1 MELDKIIYDKDKLAQ
16 ALTDQLI
23 AESPTFNA
31 MYPSDTATA
40 LVNVLAAYGSMMNY
54 FFASAMA
61 NCYTDSAF
69 SDIGIRQLAKT
80 LGNRLHGNEP
90 AQTFITIRKN
100 NLQAKDISIPAYS
113 SFTINNK
120 KFFNPSAVI
129 LSATNPVVT
138 QVPLVQGEIV
148 SVDKV
153 TSGIAGEKLYFSSN
167 YKASMNYTTVTV
179 GESQWEIVDSF
190 LPYDENYVEDTSEM
204 DKVVLETE
212 ADGRC
217 YIKFGDGV
225 LGTLPAAGTAVNI
238 KYVSNDGEL
247 GNVPQ
252 VNLTCTLTTPLVY
265 INSLNNQ
272 ETLDI
277 NAYTTST
284 IYGGFGKQSI
294 ETLRLTSPQVFAS
307 GHRAIRRNDYVS
319 LLLNQCGYLTASVWG
334 EYEESQ
340 YKGAYDALMMNMV
353 YYSGIKSFESYSDYE
368 IGSIDNV
375 GNFISASNTT
385 RAFWGTYLL
394 KINNLMNSTKIIEVR
409 DSGAK
414 GLLFINDNELDKRDS
429 FLTPWT
435 NGVAGETTNAITIST
450 NDDTIPYPI
459 INARSDK
466 SNSIFYASDGATIS
480 LLTPKQFLIDC
491 SANPK
496 TLAAIKFRTN
506 NADDPFVAAFSIYG
520 TNDITS
526 ALIGEDWRTNNLFQN
541 IRNSSNWDN
550 ITGRVTLT
558 NPGAQEWTNWIP
570 TNLAMDL
577 NADES
582 YKTYNYYMVEVYDT
596 TRDVPAGEA
605 KLIINKLKGLFI
617 EDASTILY
625 DDNGK
630 INLKFPTVGDSGASE
645 NNVVT
650 ESSISNIGEDYKIG
664 DILKIEDNTSTVVPI
679 DTTLRIRVTEV
690 TEDGGISSYEWVNGV
705 NYYPRNIVSTPYDNT
720 ELLLTPETLSCV
732 GIGAK
737 IILSSKYSTT
747 LVENLI
753 GSKDYPIYY
762 YIPQYDGI
770 TKTNGYRSGN
780 QLAYLYTDQDTNK
793 DTLFV
798 VNVDN
803 IDTGAFTTGLGTA
816 TPISIVAQDTELD
829 YDILDYNLNDATNL
843 VLVGNSYIDT
853 PNPVSLDDVIIY
865 KFTSTILDRSSTSSD
880 AGYSSGDTLK
890 VMVATSSDP
899 SETEYTDTGARIVVD
914 TVNGGVITSFHWLT
928 PYVTTGNL
936 NGLIAHTEPA
946 DSSTGTGFEFKI
958 VTTCMS
964 GSVNGQGTGGTIKI
978 LSENNLQVTVQ
989 FTGNRIDT
997 NDINKIDQP
1006 IINKYNHFTTYTEF
1020 VQPEANPVSIT
1031 LDVALDTSSSR
1042 SSGMII
1048 QEIKNAVASLF
1059 EITPNFLGSGLKVS
1073 DIYTAVM
1080 AVPGVNWCLVTSPT
1094 NNIEVKQNEL
1104 MTLQGVTVNEVIKE
1118 FK

>member
-69 SDIGIRQLAKT
+69 SDTGIRQLAKT

-90 AQTFITIRKN
+90 AQTFITIKKN

-217 YIKFGDGV
+217 YIKFGDGI
-225 LGTLPAAGTAVNI
+225 LGTLPASGTAVNI

-252 VNLTCTLTTPLVY
+252 VNLPCTLTTPLVY

-277 NAYTTST
+277 DAYTTST
-284 IYGGFGKQSI
+284 IYGGFDKQSI

-307 GHRAIRRNDYVS
+307 GHRAIRRNDYES

-334 EYEESQ
+334 EYEEAQ
-340 YKGAYDALMMNMV
+340 YKGAYDSLMMNMV
-353 YYSGIKSFESYSDYE
+353 YYSGIKSFESYADYE
-368 IGSIDNV
+368 IGSIDDYRA
-375 GNFISASNTT
+375 FSSASNTT

-394 KINNLMNSTKIIEVR
+394 KINNLMNSASTIAIR
-409 DSGAK
+409 DTGAK
-414 GLLFINDNELDKRDS
+414 GLLFINDNDLDKRDS
-429 FLTPWT
+429 LLTPWT
-435 NGVAGETTNAITIST
+435 NSTSGQTTNVISIST
-450 NDDTIPYPI
+450 NDELPVSPI

-466 SNSIFYASDGATIS
+466 ANTVFYASDSSTIS

-491 SANPK
+491 TANPK
-496 TLAAIKFRTN
+496 TLAAIKFKTN
-506 NADDPFVAAFSIYG
+506 NTDDPFVAAFSIYG

-526 ALIGEDWRTNNLFQN
+526 ALIGEDWRINSLFQN
-541 IRNSSNWDN
+541 IRNSANWDN
-550 ITGRVTLT
+550 ITGRVTIAY
-558 NPGAQEWTNWIP
+558 PGYQSWTNWIP
-570 TNLAMDL
+570 TTLAIEL
-577 NADES
+577 NEDES
-582 YKTYNYYMVEVYDT
+582 YKTYNYYMIEVYDT
-596 TRDVPAGEA
+596 TKEVSDNESR
-605 KLIINKLKGLFI
+605 LIINKIKGLFI
-617 EDASTILY
+617 EDASTIAY
-625 DDNGK
+625 DNNGK
-630 INLKFPTVGDSGASE
+630 INIKFPEVGDSGASE
-645 NNVVT
+645 NAVIT
-650 ESSISNIGEDYKIG
+650 TSSITANGEDYKVN
-664 DILKIEDNTSTVVPI
+664 DVLAVLDTSGR
-679 DTTLRIRVTEV
+679 DTTMRIKVTAV
-690 TEDGGISSYEWVNGV
+690 TADGGISGYEWLDGI
-705 NYYPRNIVSTPYDNT
+705 NYYPISIVETFYNNT
-720 ELLLTPETLSCV
+720 QLDLYPITISCV
-732 GIGAK
+732 GTGGK
-737 IILSSKYSTT
+737 ITVSSKYSTS

-753 GSKDYPIYY
+753 GSKDYPIYHY
-762 YIPQYDGI
+762 LPEYDRI
-770 TKTNGYRSGN
+770 TRTNGYRSGN
-780 QLAYLYTDQDTNK
+780 QLAYIYTDQSTSK
-793 DTLFV
+793 DTVFV
-798 VNVDN
+798 VSVDN
-803 IDTGAFTTGLGTA
+803 VDTGAFTTCLGT
-816 TPISIVAQDTELD
+816 TVPVSISVQGTAMNYSILD
-829 YDILDYNLNDATNL
+829 YDMNNANNL

-853 PNPVSLDDVIIY
+853 PNPVSLDTTVIY
-865 KFTSTILDRSSTSSD
+865 KFTSTILDRAASSAD
-880 AGYSSGDTLK
+880 AGYSAGDILK
-890 VMVATSSDP
+890 ILVPSDVA
-899 SETEYTDTGARIVVD
+899 ETTYTDTGARIVVD

-928 PYVTTGNL
+928 PYITTGAL
-936 NGLIAHTEPA
+936 NGLVAHTEPA
-946 DSSTGTGFEFKI
+946 DNSAGTGFELNLI
-958 VTTCMS
+958 TTCMS
-964 GSVNGQGTGGTIKI
+964 GSSNGQGTGATIKI
-978 LSENNLQVTVQ
+978 ISENNLQVTAS

-1020 VQPEANPVSIT
+1020 VQPEASPVAIS
-1031 LDVALDTSSSR
+1031 LDVSLDTTSSR

-1048 QEIKNAVASLF
+1048 QEIKNAIASLF
-1059 EITPNFLGSGLKVS
+1059 EITPDFLGSGLKVS
-1073 DIYTAVM
+1073 DIYTTVM
-1080 AVPGVNWCLVTSPT
+1080 AVPGVNWCIVTSPT

-1104 MTLQGVTVNEVIKE
+1104 MTLQTVTVNEVIKE

>member
-69 SDIGIRQLAKT
+69 SDTGIRQLAKT

-153 TSGIAGEKLYFSSN
+153 TSGIAGEKLYFSSD

-225 LGTLPAAGTAVNI
+225 LGTLPASGTAVNI

-252 VNLTCTLTTPLVY
+252 VNLECTLTTPLVY

-375 GNFISASNTT
+375 SNFTSASNTT

-394 KINNLMNSTKIIEVR
+394 KINNLMNTEKTIEVR

-429 FLTPWT
+429 LLTPWT

-450 NDDTIPYPI
+450 NDQVVSYPI
-459 INARSDK
+459 TNARSDQ
-466 SNSIFYASDGATIS
+466 SNSVFYASDDSTIS

-491 SANPK
+491 TANPK
-496 TLAAIKFRTN
+496 TLAAIKFKAN
-506 NADDPFVAAFSIYG
+506 NTDDPFIAAFSIYG
-520 TNDITS
+520 TNDITA
-526 ALIGEDWRTNNLFQN
+526 ALIGEDWRTNSLFQN

-550 ITGRVTLT
+550 ITGRITVSY
-558 NPGAQEWTNWIP
+558 PGSQEWTNWIP

-596 TRDVPAGEA
+596 TRDVPAGES
-605 KLIINKLKGLFI
+605 KLFINKLKGLFI

-625 DDNGK
+625 DTNGK
-630 INLKFPTVGDSGASE
+630 INLQLPKTGDSGASD
-645 NNVVT
+645 NNVIT
-650 ESSISNIGEDYKIG
+650 QSSIHESGEDYKVG
-664 DILKIEDNTSTVVPI
+664 DILKIMDNTITPAAPV
-679 DTTLRIRVTEV
+679 DTTLRIKVTAI
-690 TEDGGISSYEWVNGV
+690 TEDGGISGYEWVNGI
-705 NYYPRNIVSTPYDNT
+705 NYYPRSIISTPYDNT
-720 ELLLTPETLSCV
+720 ELVLTPETLSCV
-732 GIGAK
+732 GTGAT
-737 IILSSKYSTT
+737 ITVSSKYSTA

-753 GSKDYPIYY
+753 GSADYPIYY
-762 YIPQYDGI
+762 YVPEYEGI
-770 TKTNGYRSGN
+770 TKQNGYRSGN
-780 QLAYLYTDQDTNK
+780 QLAYVYSDHETHK
-793 DTLFV
+793 DTVFI
-798 VNVDN
+798 VNIDN
-803 IDTGAFTTGLGTA
+803 VDTGAFTTCLGSNN
-816 TPISIVAQDTELD
+816 PISITFDGNNLD
-829 YDILDYNLNDATNL
+829 YSILDYNLNDANNL
-843 VLVGNSYIDT
+843 ILVGNSYIDT
-853 PNPVSLDDVIIY
+853 PSPVSLDDVVIY
-865 KFTSTILDRSSTSSD
+865 RLSSTILDRASTASD
-880 AGYSSGDTLK
+880 AGYSSGDILK
-890 VMVATSSDP
+890 VMVPVSDDP
-899 SETEYTDTGARIVVD
+899 NPEYTDTGARIIVD

-928 PYVTTGNL
+928 PYITTNAFDDV
-936 NGLIAHTEPA
+936 IAHTEPA
-946 DSSTGTGFEFKI
+946 DSSTGIGFEFKI

-964 GSVNGQGTGGTIKI
+964 GSANGQGAGGTIKI

-1031 LDVALDTSSSR
+1031 LDVSLDTSSSR

-1048 QEIKNAVASLF
+1048 QEVKNAVASLF
-1059 EITPNFLGSGLKVS
+1059 EITPDFLGSGLKVS

>member
-69 SDIGIRQLAKT
+69 SDTGIRQLAKT

-90 AQTFITIRKN
+90 AQTFITIKKN

-138 QVPLVQGEIV
+138 QVPLIQGEIV

-153 TSGIAGEKLYFSSN
+153 TSGIAGEKLYFSSD

-225 LGTLPAAGTAVNI
+225 LGTLPANGTAVNI

-252 VNLTCTLTTPLVY
+252 VNLECTLTTPLVY
-265 INSLNNQ
+265 VNSLNNQ
-272 ETLDI
+272 EALDI
-277 NAYTTST
+277 TAYTTST

-334 EYEESQ
+334 EYEEAQ

-368 IGSIDNV
+368 IGSIDNIR
-375 GNFISASNTT
+375 NFLSASNTT

-394 KINNLMNSTKIIEVR
+394 KINNLTNSDKVIEIR

-414 GLLFINDNELDKRDS
+414 GLLFINDNNLDKRDS

-435 NGVAGETTNAITIST
+435 TGNISIST
-450 NDDTIPYPI
+450 NDQNIVYPI
-459 INARSDK
+459 VNARSDHK
-466 SNSIFYASDGATIS
+466 DSEYYASDDATIS

-491 SANPK
+491 TANPK
-496 TLAAIKFRTN
+496 TLAAVKFRTN
-506 NADDPFVAAFSIYG
+506 NSNNPFISVFSIYG

-526 ALIGEDWRTNNLFQN
+526 ATIGEDWRTNSLFQN
-541 IRNSSNWDN
+541 IRNSANWDN
-550 ITGRVTLT
+550 ITGRITLSY
-558 NPGAQEWTNWIP
+558 PGAQKWTNWIP
-570 TNLAMDL
+570 TNLDIDL

-582 YKTYNYYMVEVYDT
+582 HKTYNYYMIEVYDT
-596 TRDVPAGEA
+596 TKDVGIGESE
-605 KLIINKLKGLFI
+605 LIINKIKGLFI
-617 EDASTILY
+617 EDASTIKY
-625 DDNGK
+625 DENGK
-630 INLKFPTVGDSGASE
+630 IVINFPKAGDSGASE
-645 NNVVT
+645 N
-650 ESSISNIGEDYKIG
+650 SIITASNITNVGEDYRVG
-664 DILKIEDNTSTVVPI
+664 DILKVIDDTDASSGPI
-679 DTTLRIRVTEV
+679 DTTLRIKVTEV
-690 TEDGGISSYEWVNGV
+690 TADGGISGYEWLNGV
-705 NYYPRNIVSTPYDNT
+705 NYYPRNIISEFYDNT
-720 ELLLTPETLSCV
+720 ELTLTPETLSCI
-732 GIGAK
+732 GTGAK
-737 IILSSKYSTT
+737 ITVSSKYSTL
-747 LVENLI
+747 LVEDLI
-753 GSKDYPIYY
+753 GSEDYPIYH
-762 YIPQYDGI
+762 YIPEYDGI
-770 TKTNGYRSGN
+770 TRTNGYRSGN
-780 QLAYLYTDQDTNK
+780 QLAYIYSDTDTNK
-793 DTLFV
+793 NTLFV

-803 IDTGAFTTGLGTA
+803 VDTGAFTTCLGKDIPVSVTA
-816 TPISIVAQDTELD
+816 EGTDLD
-829 YDILDYNLNDATNL
+829 YSILDYNFNESSNL
-843 VLVGNSYIDT
+843 VLVGNSYIDVQA
-853 PNPVSLDDVIIY
+853 PVSLDDVVVY
-865 KFTSTILDRSSTSSD
+865 KFTSSVLDKTQDSGD
-880 AGYSSGDTLK
+880 VGYSAGDTLK
-890 VMVATSSDP
+890 VMVRTQAEG
-899 SETEYTDTGARIVVD
+899 ETEVTYSDTGARIQVD
-914 TVNGGVITSFHWLT
+914 TVNGGVITSFHWKT
-928 PYVTTGNL
+928 PYITTGNL
-936 NGLIAHTEPA
+936 NGLVAHTEPDDA
-946 DSSTGTGFEFKI
+946 SAGEGFTFTIKTE
-958 VTTCMS
+958 CMS
-964 GSVNGQGTGGTIKI
+964 GNTNGQGSGATIKVN
-978 LSENNLQVTVQ
+978 SENNLQVTAS

-1020 VQPEANPVSIT
+1020 VQPEANPISIT
-1031 LDVALDTSSSR
+1031 LDVELDTSSSR
-1042 SSGMII
+1042 SSGIII

-1059 EITPNFLGSGLKVS
+1059 EIKPNFLGSGLKIS

-1080 AVPGVNWCLVTSPT
+1080 GVPSVKWCLVTSPT
-1094 NNIEVKQNEL
+1094 NNVEVKQNEL
-1104 MTLQGVTVNEVIKE
+1104 MTLQSVTVNEIIKE